1 MSTSEETNMVV
12 GISSKEGLCSV
23 CVGSIDALQLRKRS
37 FAEYDEETEGTG
49 PKTDHF
55 HLIIILNSSQEIYL
69 EFDSWAEGL
78 HEYNKLT
85 SLRRC

>member
-1 MSTSEETNMVV
+1 MVI

-37 FAEYDEETEGTG
+37 FAEYDEEAEEVG
-49 PKTDHF
+49 PEKDYF
-55 HLIIILNSSQEIYL
+55 HLILTLHSSQEIYL